1 METIYKNRYGG
12 GYHTSSK
19 DIHRIHLYN
28 ESGVIHTM
36 ADGLLE
42 VNNEHVEQFN
52 VLHILN
58 TDKSF
63 RKPETE
69 QEFIN
74 KNMKKKINFSYL
86 SEKKDWYTKEHEIE
100 LFLYVD
106 GEFLKVI
113 EQKDRVECRCN
124 DYDFSREY
132 SSYNDITLD
141 FDGQIIKH
149 SESTDYVV
157 VADEELQKQA
167 KKIFDECIYP
177 HAYIQQSEF
186 NRIFNK
192 YELVERKEPLLT
204 KKELTK

>member
-12 GYHTSSK
+12 GYHTSTK
-19 DIHRIHLYN
+19 DIHKIYIYN
-28 ESGVIHTM
+28 ETGVIHTISTS
-36 ADGLLE
+36 LKE
-42 VNNEHVEQFN
+42 VNNEEVEQFN
-52 VLHILN
+52 VLQILN

-74 KNMKKKINFSYL
+74 KQMKKKINFSYL
-86 SEKKDWYTKEHEIE
+86 SEKKDHWTKEHEIE

-106 GEFLKVI
+106 GEFLKVV
-113 EQKDRVECRCN
+113 EQKDRTEVRPI

-132 SSYNDITLD
+132 NYYNDIILD

-149 SESTDYVV
+149 SESTDYKVI
-157 VADEELQKQA
+157 ADEELQKQA
-167 KKIFDECIYP
+167 KELFDEIYRIS
-177 HAYIQQSEF
+177 YIQQSEF

-192 YELVERKEPLLT
+192 YNIVKRDTPLLT
-204 KKELTK
+204 K